1 MNMHSAEFDHCPIVP
16 WIEFKD
22 QTCWD
27 DVLNLGRKITFKS
40 KTVIQRPD
48 NEVNSIFLLR
58 SGMIKVAAAS
68 REGLQRT
75 LWLMGPG
82 SVLGEAAMFGH
93 HPYMH
98 HITAMEDCVGYEF
111 SKKTVIEQLLP
122 HFPAISVAL
131 LSNIASKCY
140 IMSSQIEDSTFL
152 SVPQRLGRFFYGL
165 CLARNSR
172 HLPLSHATI
181 ADLLGIH
188 RVTVSNTVSALKR
201 TGLLQDDTHEII
213 ITDINALAAFLIE
226 DRTQDL

>member
-1 MNMHSAEFDHCPIVP
+1 MNMHSAEFDHSPIVP
-16 WIEFKD
+16 WIEFRD

-27 DVLNLGRKITFKS
+27 EVLHLGRKITWKP
-40 KTVIQRPD
+40 KTFIQRPD
-48 NEVNSIFLLR
+48 DEVNGIYLLR

-82 SVLGEAAMFGH
+82 SILGEAAMFGR

-98 HITAMEDCVGYEF
+98 HITAMEECTGYEF
-111 SKKTVIEQLLP
+111 STKTVIEQLLP
-122 HFPAISVAL
+122 RYPAVSVAL

-140 IMSSQIEDSTFL
+140 ILSSQIEDSSFL

-181 ADLLGIH
+181 AELLGIH

-201 TGLLQDDTHEII
+201 TGLLNDDTHEIVI
-213 ITDINALAAFLIE
+213 SDINALAAFLIE
-226 DRTQDL
+226 DKPQAP

>member
-1 MNMHSAEFDHCPIVP
+1 MNMHSAEFGHSPIVP
-16 WIEFKD
+16 WIEFRD

-27 DVLNLGRKITFKS
+27 KVLHLGRKIAWKPKS
-40 KTVIQRPD
+40 FIQRPD
-48 NEVNSIFLLR
+48 DEVNGIYLLR

-82 SVLGEAAMFGH
+82 SILGEAAMFGH

-98 HITAMEDCVGYEF
+98 HITTMEECVGYEF
-111 SKKTVIEQLLP
+111 SKRTVIEQLLP
-122 HFPAISVAL
+122 QHPAISVAL

-140 IMSSQIEDSTFL
+140 ILSSQIEDSTFL

-181 ADLLGIH
+181 AELLGIH

-201 TGLLQDDTHEII
+201 TGLLDDDTHEII
-213 ITDINALAAFLIE
+213 ISDINALAAFLIE
-226 DRTQDL
+226 DKPQPP